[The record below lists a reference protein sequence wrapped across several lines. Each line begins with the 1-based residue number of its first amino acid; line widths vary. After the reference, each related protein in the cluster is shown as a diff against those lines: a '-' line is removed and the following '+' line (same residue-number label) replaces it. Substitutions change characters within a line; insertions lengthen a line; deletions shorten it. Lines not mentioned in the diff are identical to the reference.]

1 MSEWDALRLGS
12 LVSIRKGKL
21 ARLSPNPKDGFLPY
35 LGAGALEGRIEAFAE
50 TSSAELATNKDVLML
65 WDGERSGLVGKG
77 YEGVVAST
85 VARLT
90 PKDGVDTAFLFHALG
105 HKFEWIQARR
115 TGTGVPHVP
124 KDLCDIL
131 IVPIPKSAGEQRA
144 IAAILDAADE
154 AIAKTEALIAKL
166 KSIKQGLLHDLL
178 TRGLDDNGELRDPDT
193 NEAQFNKTPLGV
205 RPKEWQVRPL
215 GQVLLEIG
223 GRLQTGPFGSQLHAH
238 EYQPDGV
245 PVIMPENIQDGR
257 IELQSIAR
265 VSEAKATA
273 MARHRISAGDI
284 VFARRGDLSR
294 AAATS
299 EREQGWLCGTG
310 CFLLRL
316 PSGTVNPFWLA
327 EVYRSVYVQRQ
338 VEARSVGS
346 TMLSLNN
353 TVMESLLIGWP
364 TKAEQDAIMARLDEW
379 SQRIAGESA
388 YLSKLKGIKKALM
401 QDLLTGRVRV
411 PGDKAPTFA
420 TG

>member
-1 MSEWDALRLGS
+1 MSEWDALRLGN

-21 ARLSPNPKDGFLPY
+21 ARLSLNPKDGFLPY

-50 TSSAELATNKDVLML
+50 TSGAELATDKDVLML

-90 PKDGVDTAFLFHALG
+90 PKDGVDPAFLFHALG

-166 KSIKQGLLHDLL
+166 RAIKQGLLHDLL
-178 TRGLDDNGELRDPDT
+178 TRGLDHNGELRDP
-193 NEAQFNKTPLGV
+193 EKHPEQFKRTPLGLL
-205 RPKEWQVRPL
+205 PL
-215 GQVLLEIG
+215 GWSIEPL
-223 GRLQTGPFGSQLHAH
+223 GRAAGKVQDGTHFSPKSKTGPFRYMTSRNIRFGTIDLTECGWISEEEHRSIYSRCDVRPGDVLLTKDGANTGNAAIYDLPEEVSLLSSVAFVRCDNRKIVSKYLLQYLLSPMGQRRIKDLMSGVAITRLTVAKIRDFTVPLP
-238 EYQPDGV
+238 EPDEQV
-245 PVIMPENIQDGR
+245 E
-257 IELQSIAR
+257 
-265 VSEAKATA
+265 
-273 MARHRISAGDI
+273 ISTRLDMVDCDI
-284 VFARRGDLSR
+284 
-294 AAATS
+294 
-299 EREQGWLCGTG
+299 
-310 CFLLRL
+310 
-316 PSGTVNPFWLA
+316 LA
-327 EVYRSVYVQRQ
+327 E
-338 VEARSVGS
+338 E
-346 TMLSLNN
+346 T
-353 TVMESLLIGWP
+353 
-364 TKAEQDAIMARLDEW
+364 
-379 SQRIAGESA
+379 
-388 YLSKLKGIKKALM
+388 YLSKLKAIKKGLM

-411 PGDKAPTFA
+411 PADMIATTA